1 MTTAPPILAPLLAP
15 LRAATPASEAILVAP
30 ARPDLAEVMDE
41 AVPFAALGVGLLIAM
56 TAIVSG
62 TIRRAARARQYE
74 QSRREIAAYVAEGSM
89 SPDDARRIL
98 ESDPSGAPKR
108 T

>member
-1 MTTAPPILAPLLAP
+1 MDLLA
-15 LRAATPASEAILVAP
+15 LAW
-30 ARPDLAEVMDE
+30 PD
-41 AVPFAALGVGLLIAM
+41 PGQLGLFIPIV
-56 TAIVSG
+56 AIVGAFVVAIVG
-62 TIRRAARARQYE
+62 TVSSSHQKIRERREIE